1 MIDRVLSGAMHVF
14 GDNIDTDQIY
24 PGQYLDVTDHQEMAT
39 HCLQGASDTFSQDF
53 RAGDIVVA
61 GRNFGC
67 GSSRENAAIALK
79 VRGVSCVLAK
89 GYARIFYRNA
99 INLGLPLVVC
109 PRLDEVAVQGQVL
122 TIDLQKATATNEV
135 SGLSV
140 PIEPISDYA
149 MRILDFG
156 GIKALML
163 QAGAKA

>member
-1 MIDRVLSGAMHVF
+1 MIERVLSGAMHVL

-24 PGQYLDVTDHQEMAT
+24 PGQYLDLTDHQEMAA
-39 HCLQGASDTFSQDF
+39 HCLEGASATFARDF
-53 RAGDIVVA
+53 REGDVVVA

-79 VRGVSCVLAK
+79 VRGVSCVAAK

-109 PRLDEVAVQGQVL
+109 PRLDEVAAQGETL
-122 TIDLQKATATNEV
+122 EIDLDRAVAVNKQT
-135 SGLSV
+135 GHSV
-140 PIEPISDYA
+140 PVEPISGYA

-156 GIKALML
+156 GIKPLML
-163 QAGAKA
+163 HAEAGR